1 MIMTSNDAHQY
12 VTVEMFNSATN
23 RTEMRF
29 DMIDQKLNSIDR
41 TLTSIGYELR
51 FNARDNEHLQTSVY
65 WGFAILG
72 IVIAVVGVFAPLLLE
87 LFRDTRKAK
96 KNDNMKEIARE
107 VMREEIRE
115 AVRENMRASGV
126 IGK

>member
-41 TLTSIGYELR
+41 TLTSRGYELR

>member
-1 MIMTSNDAHQY
+1 
-12 VTVEMFNSATN
+12 
-23 RTEMRF
+23 
-29 DMIDQKLNSIDR
+29 MIDQKLNSIDR

>member
-23 RTEMRF
+23 ITVMRF
-29 DMIDQKLNSIDR
+29 DMIDQNLNSSDR